1 MSFCN
6 DGVTEV
12 VSERSKLTIKWS
24 PCPCTCLACFKAA
37 NANFLDQDILSQM
50 PPKKL

>member
-1 MSFCN
+1 MPFCH

-24 PCPCTCLACFKAA
+24 PCPCTCLACFTVV
-37 NANFLDQDILSQM
+37 NANFLDQEVLSQM

>member
-1 MSFCN
+1 MSFCH

-24 PCPCTCLACFKAA
+24 PCPCLACFKAA

-50 PPKKL
+50 PPIKL